1 MAYQNSAAGALDN
14 PQGDM
19 SQMDE
24 SKPGENESGSEQSA
38 EGSFFIPK
46 DVLAGKSY
54 KAGDKITLEV
64 MGEDEDGDVEVCL
77 PGSEGG
83 NWQDELKTKLSEA
96 GTESGMKGG
105 MS

>member
-1 MAYQNSAAGALDN
+1 MAYQNEAAGALDN

-19 SQMDE
+19 SEMQ
-24 SKPGENESGSEQSA
+24 PGEGEGASEQSS

-54 KAGDKITLEV
+54 KAGDKITLQV
-64 MGEDEDGDVEVCL
+64 MGEDGDGDLEVCM
-77 PGSEGG
+77 PGAGGG